1 MREHSCNHCNHCHVN
16 ESETEEKLNKKDII
30 LYIISIIIFILTFIP
45 ILENYKILAYLLVI
59 ILSGYKL
66 IIEGIK
72 NIFKLNFEEDTLMT
86 IAVIAAFA
94 LGEFPE
100 SCMVVLLFRLG
111 EFLEDKA
118 VENSNKSIKNIV
130 EVKAKTANI
139 IDEKENV
146 KVVNVEDVKIGEK
159 IIIKPGEIVPLDC
172 KILKGT
178 ANLDMSSL
186 TGESMPVQV
195 KENDEILSGSI
206 NLNRKFNMWS
216 AKRL

>member
-16 ESETEEKLNKKDII
+16 ESETEEKINKKDII

-45 ILENYKILAYLLVI
+45 ILENYKIWAYLLVI

-118 VENSNKSIKNIV
+118 VENSNKNIKNIV
-130 EVKAKTANI
+130 EIKAKTANI

-146 KVVNVEDVKIGEK
+146 KVVNVENVKVGEK

-195 KENDEILSGSI
+195 KENEDILSGSI
-206 NLNRKFNMWS
+206 NLNRKFNM
-216 AKRL
+216 

>member
-1 MREHSCNHCNHCHVN
+1 MSNHTCNHCDYCHTHEN
-16 ESETEEKLNKKDII
+16 KTEEKLNKKDII
-30 LYIISIIIFILTFIP
+30 LYIVSILIFILTFIP
-45 ILENYKILAYLLVI
+45 ILENYKIFAYLLVI
-59 ILSGYKL
+59 LLSGYEL

-86 IAVIAAFA
+86 IAVIAAFC

-111 EFLEDKA
+111 EFLEEKA

-130 EVKAKTANI
+130 EIKAKTANI
-139 IDEKENV
+139 IDEKENI
-146 KVVNVEDVKIGEK
+146 KVVNVEEVKVGEK

-186 TGESMPVQV
+186 TGESMPIAV
-195 KENDEILSGSI
+195 KENENILSGSI
-206 NLNRKFNMWS
+206 NLNRKFNM
-216 AKRL
+216 

>member
-1 MREHSCNHCNHCHVN
+1 MSNHTCNHCDHCHKHEN
-16 ESETEEKLNKKDII
+16 KTEEKLNKKDII
-30 LYIISIIIFILTFIP
+30 LYIASILIFILTFIP
-45 ILENYKILAYLLVI
+45 ILENYKIFAYLLVI
-59 ILSGYKL
+59 LLSGYEL

-86 IAVIAAFA
+86 IAVIAAFC

-111 EFLEDKA
+111 EFLEEKA

-130 EVKAKTANI
+130 EIKAKTANI
-139 IDEKENV
+139 IDGKENI
-146 KVVNVEDVKIGEK
+146 KVVNVEEVKVGEK

-186 TGESMPVQV
+186 TGESMPIAV
-195 KENDEILSGSI
+195 KENENILSGSI
-206 NLNRKFNMWS
+206 NLNRKFNM
-216 AKRL
+216 

>member
-1 MREHSCNHCNHCHVN
+1 MSNHTCNHCDHCHVN

-45 ILENYKILAYLLVI
+45 ILENYKIWAYLLVI
-59 ILSGYKL
+59 ILSGYEL

-118 VENSNKSIKNIV
+118 VENSNKSIKDIV
-130 EVKAKTANI
+130 EIKAKTANI

-146 KVVNVEDVKIGEK
+146 KVVKVEDVKVGEK

-206 NLNRKFNMWS
+206 NLNRKFNM
-216 AKRL
+216 